1 METPL
6 TSSLTA
12 TTAAAILDF
21 LSAIEP
27 SPSAHATAKKVAAP
41 KKPKVIAHS
50 EIREK
55 VRNIKGGRYGGEVLK
70 GAAAEVLPGQFVRIF
85 GTYHNRREPQAY
97 DLRFLVGH
105 SAVYDAGNLIFVGTI
120 EAIGEKTVLIRNGG
134 NVKRLDLAEFTE
146 LNWNWDLS
154 PKKSTI
160 LQCFP

>member
-12 TTAAAILDF
+12 ETAAALVDF

-27 SPSAHATAKKVAAP
+27 SPPAPATAKKAAAP
-41 KKPKVIAHS
+41 KKPRVIVYG

-55 VRNIKGGRYGGEVLK
+55 VRNIKGGRYGGQVLK

-97 DLRFLVGH
+97 DVRFLVGQK
-105 SAVYDAGNLIFVGTI
+105 AVYDSFNLVFVGAI

-146 LNWNWDLS
+146 LNWNYSARRIAKNNSEWMD
-154 PKKSTI
+154 
-160 LQCFP
+160 